1 MVVGKQLCLSW
12 RSGDNLPPNTSI
24 HLDTDN
30 PVYGHSATHIC
41 LEDESG
47 GAFIVLKQYNDQN
60 EPGELR
66 FDLKELELIARVAK
80 EMVDE
85 YNKIDAL

>member
-1 MVVGKQLCLSW
+1 MTTTY
-12 RSGDNLPPNTSI
+12 RATPITTSI
-24 HLDTDN
+24 HLDGDN
-30 PVYGHSATHIC
+30 PIFG
-41 LEDESG
+41 ESG

-80 EMVDE
+80 EMVAE
-85 YNKIDAL
+85 YNKVLKPIAPGHK